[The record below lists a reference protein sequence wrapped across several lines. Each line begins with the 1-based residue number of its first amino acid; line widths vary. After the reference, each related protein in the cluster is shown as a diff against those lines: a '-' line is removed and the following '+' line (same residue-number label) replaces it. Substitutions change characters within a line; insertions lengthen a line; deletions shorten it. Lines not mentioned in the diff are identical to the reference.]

1 MKYTYCFTKRA
12 PVYLI
17 ALIFLLTACATQQ
30 PAQQAD
36 STLPSA
42 QVEAA
47 EPSAAV
53 EPTDPDV
60 LYRVLAGEVIG
71 ADGDSSDAA
80 YEYLEAAMESEDPA
94 IAARATR
101 IAMAAQEW
109 QYAAMA
115 ADRWALLQPE
125 NIDARQI
132 AARAMMVV
140 GDYVGAE
147 HQFKAMIE
155 TMAHDR
161 SRAWALTADLLSSA
175 ANPEKAR
182 QLMDRLA
189 LEYGGENSG
198 DALFAQSILLGR
210 QGMMR
215 EALQTAERA
224 LKADPERANI
234 HAWAGRL
241 AVNLEREAEA
251 LEHYHTAWDLRP
263 QDRRIAMAYAELL
276 RRNERPDEAQA
287 VLSGLDDTPD
297 MRFARIAFALDSE
310 YRELAEELYAEFGT
324 AQYPDPL
331 EHAFQAAQAAE
342 LLGWPQ
348 QAIAWYA
355 RIDQGERLL
364 VATLRGAFLTAE
376 AGDVPGARSMLAEL
390 RREQDRSFA
399 ADSLLAETEILSNAG
414 MESEAFELLSGAL
427 GEHQPDTRL
436 LYSRAILAVQLD
448 RLATAEQDLRK
459 IIELEPR
466 NATALNALGYTLAD
480 LTDRYAE
487 AEQLIFAAYE
497 LQPEEASIID
507 SMGWVAYR
515 QGNLP
520 EAKRYLHKAW
530 ERERNPEIGAHLG
543 EVLWVAG
550 EQEAARAIWEEAL
563 GVDPDNEALR
573 ETLARFGI
581 SP

>member
-215 EALQTAERA
+215 EE
-224 LKADPERANI
+224 
-234 HAWAGRL
+234 
-241 AVNLEREAEA
+241 
-251 LEHYHTAWDLRP
+251 
-263 QDRRIAMAYAELL
+263 
-276 RRNERPDEAQA
+276 
-287 VLSGLDDTPD
+287 SGP
-297 MRFARIAFALDSE
+297 
-310 YRELAEELYAEFGT
+310 
-324 AQYPDPL
+324 
-331 EHAFQAAQAAE
+331 
-342 LLGWPQ
+342 
-348 QAIAWYA
+348 
-355 RIDQGERLL
+355 
-364 VATLRGAFLTAE
+364 
-376 AGDVPGARSMLAEL
+376 
-390 RREQDRSFA
+390 
-399 ADSLLAETEILSNAG
+399 
-414 MESEAFELLSGAL
+414 
-427 GEHQPDTRL
+427 
-436 LYSRAILAVQLD
+436 
-448 RLATAEQDLRK
+448 
-459 IIELEPR
+459 
-466 NATALNALGYTLAD
+466 
-480 LTDRYAE
+480 
-487 AEQLIFAAYE
+487 
-497 LQPEEASIID
+497 
-507 SMGWVAYR
+507 
-515 QGNLP
+515 
-520 EAKRYLHKAW
+520 
-530 ERERNPEIGAHLG
+530 
-543 EVLWVAG
+543 
-550 EQEAARAIWEEAL
+550 
-563 GVDPDNEALR
+563 
-573 ETLARFGI
+573 
-581 SP
+581 